1 MLVMA
6 YCLMAQG
13 RRLREQLLKNKTV
26 NEAAKRYNV
35 KLIQILLPWVVRTND
50 VICNSQG
57 FSWRTCNRKCKDW
70 FYYIIKGYSRQAW

>member
-6 YCLMAQG
+6 FCLMAQG

-57 FSWRTCNRKCKDW
+57 FS
-70 FYYIIKGYSRQAW
+70 

>member
-1 MLVMA
+1 MA

-57 FSWRTCNRKCKDW
+57 FS
-70 FYYIIKGYSRQAW
+70 